1 MPLFDVYVNE
11 IDKKKVIGMEPSI
24 PLEFE
29 NDKVFWW
36 LVKES
41 NILVF
46 HNSGD
51 EKIKGNYTD
60 KLFDI
65 AVDEF
70 INKYYNDAISPLLR
84 SRDSSG
90 KRNHTSQSATD
101 VVKGRLEL
109 YRG

>member
-1 MPLFDVYVNE
+1 MINYNYYKLDNKRYYLY
-11 IDKKKVIGMEPSI
+11 IDIDE
-24 PLEFE
+24 
-29 NDKVFWW
+29 
-36 LVKES
+36 
-41 NILVF
+41 
-46 HNSGD
+46 

-70 INKYYNDAISPLLR
+70 INKNYTDSISPLLR

-90 KRNHTSQSATD
+90 KRNYTSQSATD
-101 VVKGRLEL
+101 VVKGKLQL

>member
-1 MPLFDVYVNE
+1 MINYNYYKLDNKRYFLY
-11 IDKKKVIGMEPSI
+11 IDI
-24 PLEFE
+24 
-29 NDKVFWW
+29 D
-36 LVKES
+36 
-41 NILVF
+41 
-46 HNSGD
+46 D

-70 INKYYNDAISPLLR
+70 INKNYNDTISPLLR

-90 KRNHTSQSATD
+90 KRNHTSQSATE
-101 VVKGRLEL
+101 VVKSRLQL